1 MMVNFIF
8 FFLDLGLTST
18 MLPIRVLAFLGFMN
32 NSLLRRLFRNFC
44 FENLLLLEDVYDID
58 VYQPNYRDILT
69 KASLSV
75 FLCFRL
81 MDVRTP
87 KLSFSRW
94 MILKHIRIMMQR
106 IIFSRRFDHLLDS
119 CSRILRPIPFHLN
132 FGVNQG
138 YTSSIVFHELFPII
152 AVCARA
158 CRVFRIQ
165 RDCSAFDEVS
175 SQDAGN
181 YNSFLSACFHR
192 SLPILALGNYNG
204 SVNICTMNL
213 DGTNVT
219 LICTIP
225 VNQGSIWSLVFH
237 PNLPILFVST
247 ERTGN
252 VVILHF
258 TEDFRSLKFDA
269 ISARIHI
276 RTINS
281 IQIQKDI
288 RFLLTASDDWRAI
301 ISTFSSNFRELNAQS
316 VLGHGH
322 NVLSCAIHPSLP
334 LVATGSDDKRARIW
348 NVSDFKNPQCI
359 RRLLHP
365 AGVRSLF
372 FCYGFT
378 LATGNY
384 NGSVRL
390 WNIERLCEEP
400 VQPDAPIQSVFEIS
414 RENSILSIGLNP
426 NNPTVVV
433 VGDSRQF
440 ICCQLE

>member
-1 MMVNFIF
+1 MV
-8 FFLDLGLTST
+8 
-18 MLPIRVLAFLGFMN
+18 
-32 NSLLRRLFRNFC
+32 
-44 FENLLLLEDVYDID
+44 
-58 VYQPNYRDILT
+58 
-69 KASLSV
+69 
-75 FLCFRL
+75 
-81 MDVRTP
+81 
-87 KLSFSRW
+87 
-94 MILKHIRIMMQR
+94 
-106 IIFSRRFDHLLDS
+106 
-119 CSRILRPIPFHLN
+119 
-132 FGVNQG
+132 
-138 YTSSIVFHELFPII
+138 
-152 AVCARA
+152 VCAKS
-158 CRVFRIQ
+158 CRIFRIQ
-165 RDCSAFDEVS
+165 IDCSAFDEVS
-175 SQDAGN
+175 SLDAGN
-181 YNSFLSACFHR
+181 CNSFLSACFHR

-237 PNLPILFVST
+237 PTLPILFVST

-269 ISARIHI
+269 ISACVHSY
-276 RTINS
+276 TINS
-281 IQIQKDI
+281 IRIEKDC
-288 RFLLTASDDWRAI
+288 RFLLTASDDCKAR

-348 NVSDFKNPQCI
+348 NVSDLKNPQLI

-365 AGVRSLF
+365 AGVRSLL

-400 VQPDAPIQSVFEIS
+400 VQPDAPIQPVFEIS
-414 RENSILSIGLNP
+414 RQNSILSIGLNP

-440 ICCQLE
+440 ICCQLK